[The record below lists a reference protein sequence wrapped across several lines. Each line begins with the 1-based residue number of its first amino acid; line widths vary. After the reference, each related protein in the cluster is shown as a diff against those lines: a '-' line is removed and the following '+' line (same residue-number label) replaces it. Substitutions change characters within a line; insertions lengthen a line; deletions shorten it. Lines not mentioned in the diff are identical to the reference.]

1 MNNISSLI
9 KAFIDIGPDSEEFEE
24 SSHNGHMSYRGRIS
38 ELLRRI
44 SNVKYLS
51 LTGGTLDVSFF
62 FFLHYYHS
70 LFKWIF
76 VIV

>member
-24 SSHNGHMSYRGRIS
+24 SSHNGHMSYRGHIS

-51 LTGGTLDVSFF
+51 LTGRTLDVSFL
-62 FFLHYYHS
+62 FLHYYHS